1 MKLLPE
7 DRAKDIALYIVET
20 GCTVRQAAHFFGVSK
35 STVHTDITVRLGR
48 NELEL
53 YDRVR
58 KVLDTNKEERHIRG
72 GVATREKF
80 KGKNRR

>member
-20 GCTVRQAAHFFGVSK
+20 GCTVRQAARFFGVSK

-48 NELEL
+48 NEPEL

>member
-7 DRAKDIALYIVET
+7 DRARDIALYIVET
-20 GCTVRQAAHFFGVSK
+20 GCTVRQAARFFGVSK

-48 NELEL
+48 NEPEL

>member
-1 MKLLPE
+1 MKILPE
-7 DRAKDIALYIVET
+7 DRARDIALYIVET
-20 GCTVRQAAHFFGVSK
+20 GCTVRQAARFFGVSK

-48 NELEL
+48 NEPEL

-72 GVATREKF
+72 GVATREMF